1 MQANMVNRQTF
12 RELEL
17 FCWSLPKY
25 RSIRNAFKWFCETFI
40 SLLNEKFKR
49 QKWNNKK
56 RQSNIF
62 CISSLTST
70 RSQQKPFSNRK
81 DESWKNENS
90 IARFNVIRWN
100 DDRADRVPRFQQRH
114 VPISPLESSVQLVR
128 RQLFDRVS
136 RGEISRQ
143 SSCHQNGVLIES
155 VDDTDGGKPVT
166 REV

>member
-12 RELEL
+12 SELEL

-81 DESWKNENS
+81 DESYWKKVLPNILTWIWLGAKEVQIIEGQVMVS
-90 IARFNVIRWN
+90 KSQLR
-100 DDRADRVPRFQQRH
+100 DRHSA
-114 VPISPLESSVQLVR
+114 
-128 RQLFDRVS
+128 
-136 RGEISRQ
+136 
-143 SSCHQNGVLIES
+143 IEFRNLNN
-155 VDDTDGGKPVT
+155 KW
-166 REV
+166 